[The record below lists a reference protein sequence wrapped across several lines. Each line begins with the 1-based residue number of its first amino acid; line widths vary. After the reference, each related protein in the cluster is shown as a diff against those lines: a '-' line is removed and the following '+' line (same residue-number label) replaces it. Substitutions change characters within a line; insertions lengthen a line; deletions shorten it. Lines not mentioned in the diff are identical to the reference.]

1 MRDAFRIFEVS
12 NRKENRHLTPAADW
26 LNVVIPLGVGYC
38 VPEIVR
44 AFTPEVQQQI
54 AAFAED

>member
-1 MRDAFRIFEVS
+1 MIFPDIHVS
-12 NRKENRHLTPAADW
+12 NRKENRHLTLVAGW
-26 LNVVIPLGVGYC
+26 LNVVIPLGVGHC

-44 AFTPEVQQQI
+44 AFTPEIQQQT

>member
-1 MRDAFRIFEVS
+1 VIFPDINVS
-12 NRKENRHLTPAADW
+12 NRKENRHLTPVVDW
-26 LNVVIPLGVGYC
+26 LNVVIPLGVGHC
-38 VPEIVR
+38 VQEIVR